1 MIARSGSTEGRSGR
15 VMSPAPSCLR
25 VVRED
30 PREVRREPVAERLTG
45 DEPVIAEEATGALR
59 AELGILAEPAE
70 RDEAAALLTSASPQ
84 RLQ

>member
-1 MIARSGSTEGRSGR
+1 
-15 VMSPAPSCLR
+15 MSPAPSCLR
-25 VVRED
+25 VVREE

-59 AELGILAEPAE
+59 AELAALAEGGILAEPAE